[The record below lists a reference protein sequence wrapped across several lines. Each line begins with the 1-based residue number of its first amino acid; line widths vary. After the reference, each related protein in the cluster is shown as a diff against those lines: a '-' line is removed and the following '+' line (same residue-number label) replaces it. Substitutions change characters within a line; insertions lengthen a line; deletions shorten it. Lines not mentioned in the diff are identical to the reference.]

1 MTEIPI
7 YINSNTKRLDFHT
20 IVQTSSDGFED
31 AICEIL
37 SEKKLISL
45 ENRRFSIF
53 SRCKGDKLYI
63 GVMVYA
69 CELNDISK
77 KYFYVDRGCGKTPTQ
92 ATVIFELD
100 KNERLNISKKL
111 LSIVIGKALDMG
123 WYESTFKKSMDLA
136 LELGEITEKKKHKNF
151 FVFKA
156 RYDSIEEM
164 IHSFNYQINHRKRHL
179 NLTYTTT
186 EEYEISVDRECYNSV
201 FLVKHQRKNKKPCYD
216 KENRK
221 EQSKKRKEKI
231 K

>member
-63 GVMVYA
+63 GVMAYA
-69 CELNDISK
+69 CEFNDISK

-100 KNERLNISKKL
+100 KNQRINIMVKTVMFLKVIKWMIITL
-111 LSIVIGKALDMG
+111 LL
-123 WYESTFKKSMDLA
+123 
-136 LELGEITEKKKHKNF
+136 H
-151 FVFKA
+151 
-156 RYDSIEEM
+156 
-164 IHSFNYQINHRKRHL
+164 HL
-179 NLTYTTT
+179 NL
-186 EEYEISVDRECYNSV
+186 ILIC
-201 FLVKHQRKNKKPCYD
+201 LKM
-216 KENRK
+216 
-221 EQSKKRKEKI
+221 
-231 K
+231 